1 MSDIKKF
8 GLSLKTIQALKSVF
22 SKHTEIEKVLIYGS
36 RVKGNFRV
44 GSDID
49 LTLIAPSLNLSDLL
63 KIENEIEDL
72 MLPYKV
78 DLSLFHL
85 IENSDVVEH
94 IKRVGVEFLMLGC

>member
-1 MSDIKKF
+1 MNEQRKF
-8 GLSLKTIQALKSVF
+8 GLDSKVTVALKTVF
-22 SKHTEIEKVLIYGS
+22 SKYQAIEKVLIYGS
-36 RVKGNFRV
+36 RAKGNFRE

-49 LTLIAPSLNLSDLL
+49 LALVAPGLNLSDML
-63 KIENEIEDL
+63 KIENEIEEL

-94 IKRVGVEFLMLGC
+94 IRRVGVEL